1 MSDIKKNGIT
11 KEGMIIP
18 PESDNQDRH
27 HTKDNNNFYGEYLIY
42 KEIRSQNNKETA
54 EEISEEQPKKERQ
67 SISFIVNLE
76 VIKHEKNSGRKLSK
90 KEVEEMVQSLKNEFE
105 EIFGEINDLPTKQLR
120 KEASSRFI
128 SHLKAFDVMQ
138 VVKDFEQATLDYKV
152 PLKPSSEKEEPDLSQ
167 IPLWGGKIKDGSAIE
182 WLEKHYGQW
191 LKRYGADQN
200 YIHRQDIK
208 NHDEKLVQA
217 VSNYMCKE
225 NIRARDILPT
235 RSDLVTSN
243 AEKFNITPEI
253 ERTTNTIQRRK
264 YRI

>member
-1 MSDIKKNGIT
+1 MTDKIQSIKVEFLNVLAQIEALET
-11 KEGMIIP
+11 DVEQQ
-18 PESDNQDRH
+18 EALSAVQS
-27 HTKDNNNFYGEYLIY
+27 YLVTFNAATNLA
-42 KEIRSQNNKETA
+42 QL
-54 EEISEEQPKKERQ
+54 SEEK
-67 SISFIVNLE
+67 
-76 VIKHEKNSGRKLSK
+76 
-90 KEVEEMVQSLKNEFE
+90 
-105 EIFGEINDLPTKQLR
+105 
-120 KEASSRFI
+120 
-128 SHLKAFDVMQ
+128 
-138 VVKDFEQATLDYKV
+138 
-152 PLKPSSEKEEPDLSQ
+152 PDLSQ